1 MGNGLFQGEGEEEMS
16 RPFRL
21 SVAVPLYNEESVLP
35 ELLRRTRAV
44 LESIAGG
51 PHEIVLVDDGSSDR
65 TPEILEAEAAR
76 DPRMVVVSL
85 SRNFGHQAALTAALD
100 HCSGDAVVVMDADL
114 QDVPEA
120 IPLFVEQYQ
129 HGYDVVYATRAH
141 RKEAWWLKLSY
152 FLFYRLLATLS
163 QLNLPLDAGDFA
175 LISRRVVEELRR
187 MPEHHRYLRGLRTW
201 VGFRQIGIPVARAQ
215 RHSGRS
221 KYSLRKLFELAS
233 DGIFAFSIVPLRA
246 ATLLGALATGLSGV
260 FAVYSVYA
268 KFFLHRTPQGFTA
281 LVLLITFLSGILL
294 FFLGIIG
301 EYVGRLYEEVKARPH
316 YIIRKT
322 VGWPSPRSRDASRP
336 DGAPESAAE
345 RREAPTI
352 AGKTED

>member
-1 MGNGLFQGEGEEEMS
+1 MS

-21 SVAVPLYNEESVLP
+21 SVAVPVYNEERVLP
-35 ELLRRTRAV
+35 EFLRRTRAV
-44 LESIAGG
+44 LQTIAGG
-51 PHEIVLVDDGSSDR
+51 PHEIILVDDGSSDR
-65 TPEILEAEAAR
+65 TLEILEAEAAR

-100 HCSGDAVVVMDADL
+100 HCSADAVVVMDADL

-129 HGYDVVYATRAH
+129 RGYDVVYATRAH
-141 RKEAWWLKLSY
+141 RKEAWWLRLAY

-163 QLNLPLDAGDFA
+163 KLNLPLDAGDFA
-175 LISRRVVEELRR
+175 LISRRVAEELRR

-201 VGFRQIGIPVARAQ
+201 VGFRQIGLPIERAARQ
-215 RHSGRS
+215 SGQS

-233 DGIFAFSIVPLRA
+233 DGIFAFSIVPVRA
-246 ATLLGALATGLSGV
+246 ATLLGALAMLLSGG

-268 KFFLHRTPQGFTA
+268 KLFLHSPPKGFAA
-281 LVLLITFLSGILL
+281 LVLLITFLSGVIL

-316 YIIRKT
+316 YIIAKT
-322 VGWPSPRSRDASRP
+322 VGWPSPRSGDAARS
-336 DGAPESAAE
+336 DGGREMAAGQRQVPSMAE
-345 RREAPTI
+345 KRE
-352 AGKTED
+352 E

>member
-1 MGNGLFQGEGEEEMS
+1 MATGLFQGKGEEEMS

-21 SVAVPLYNEESVLP
+21 SVAVPLYNEEGALP
-35 ELLRRTRAV
+35 EFLRRTRAV
-44 LESIAGG
+44 LERIPGG

-76 DPRMVVVSL
+76 DPSMVVVSL

-100 HCSGDAVVVMDADL
+100 HCSADAVVVMDADL

-120 IPLFVEQYQ
+120 IPLFVEHYQ
-129 HGYDVVYATRAH
+129 RGYDVVYATRAH
-141 RKEAWWLKLSY
+141 RKEAWWLKLAY

-163 QLNLPLDAGDFA
+163 QSNLPLDAGDFA

-201 VGFRQIGIPVARAQ
+201 VGFRQIGIPVDRAA

-233 DGIFAFSIVPLRA
+233 DGIFAFSIVPVRA
-246 ATLLGALATGLSGV
+246 ATLLGALAIVLSGG
-260 FAVYSVYA
+260 FSVYSVYA
-268 KFFLHRTPQGFTA
+268 KFFLHSAPKGFTA
-281 LVLLITFLSGILL
+281 LVLLMTFLSGIIL

-316 YIIRKT
+316 YIVSRT
-322 VGWPSPRSRDASRP
+322 LGWPSPCSRSANRSDGRP
-336 DGAPESAAE
+336 EVAADRRPSATP
-345 RREAPTI
+345 RS
-352 AGKTED
+352 

>member
-1 MGNGLFQGEGEEEMS
+1 MN

-44 LESIAGG
+44 LDTIAGG

-65 TPEILEAEAAR
+65 TPGILEAEAAR
-76 DPRMVVVSL
+76 DPRMVIVSL

-100 HCSGDAVVVMDADL
+100 HCSADAVIVMDADL

-129 HGYDVVYATRAH
+129 QGYDVVYATRAR
-141 RKEAWWLKLSY
+141 RKETWWLKLSY

-163 QLNLPLDAGDFA
+163 QLSLPLDAGDFA
-175 LISRRVVEELRR
+175 LISRRVVEQLRR
-187 MPEHHRYLRGLRTW
+187 LPEHHRYLRGLRSW
-201 VGFRQIGIPVARAQ
+201 VGFRQIGIPVDRAERQ
-215 RHSGRS
+215 SGRS
-221 KYSLRKLFELAS
+221 KYSLWKLVELAS

-246 ATLLGALATGLSGV
+246 ATLLGTLAAFLSGG
-260 FAVYSVYA
+260 FSVYSIYA
-268 KFFLHRTPQGFTA
+268 KFFLHRAPQGFTA

-316 YIIRKT
+316 YIIART
-322 VGWPSPRSRDASRP
+322 VGWPSPCSRNASRS
-336 DGAPESAAE
+336 DGVPESASGA
-345 RREAPTI
+345 RQIPNL
-352 AGKTED
+352 AGKPEK

>member
-1 MGNGLFQGEGEEEMS
+1 MS
-16 RPFRL
+16 LPFRL

-35 ELLRRTRAV
+35 EFLRRTGAV

-65 TPEILEAEAAR
+65 TLEILEAAAAR
-76 DPRMVVVSL
+76 DPRIVMVAL

-114 QDVPEA
+114 QDIPEA
-120 IPLFVEQYQ
+120 IPGFVEQFQ
-129 HGYDVVYATRAH
+129 RGYDVVYATRAH

-152 FLFYRLLATLS
+152 FLFYRLLAMLS
-163 QLNLPLDAGDFA
+163 ELNLPLDAGDFA
-175 LISRRVVEELRR
+175 LISRRVVEQLRR
-187 MPEHHRYLRGLRTW
+187 LPEHHRYLRGLRSW
-201 VGFRQIGIPVARAQ
+201 VGFRQIGIPVDRAE
-215 RHSGRS
+215 RYSGRS

-246 ATLLGALATGLSGV
+246 ATLLGTLAMVLSGG

-268 KFFLHRTPQGFTA
+268 KFFLHSAPKGFTA

-316 YIIRKT
+316 YIIGKT
-322 VGWPSPRSRDASRP
+322 VGGPFPCSRNASRS
-336 DGAPESAAE
+336 DGVPESAADAQH
-345 RREAPTI
+345 RRED
-352 AGKTED
+352 GKVT